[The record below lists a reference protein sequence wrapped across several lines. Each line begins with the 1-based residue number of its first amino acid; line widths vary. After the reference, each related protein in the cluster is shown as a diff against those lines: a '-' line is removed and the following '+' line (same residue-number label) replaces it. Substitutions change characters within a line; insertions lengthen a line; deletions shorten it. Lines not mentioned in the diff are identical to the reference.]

1 MNCTL
6 AVLRALETNSEMS
19 PSETR
24 HQVCAPKVIH
34 ETLDGE
40 TVVVNLDTGTY
51 YSLDQTGRA
60 AWLAF
65 AAGATLEETVAHL
78 TDSFSGD
85 PALMAMEIRRLL
97 AEFLSEGLLQPAA
110 ELTAPVLPTAGTDR
124 PDFVPPRLTRY
135 TDMQELLLLDPVH
148 EVDAAAG
155 WPLAKPTK

>member
-1 MNCTL
+1 MTPIP
-6 AVLRALETNSEMS
+6 LRY
-19 PSETR
+19 
-24 HQVCAPKVIH
+24 QVCAPKVIH

-60 AWLAF
+60 AWLAL
-65 AAGATLEETVAHL
+65 AAGATLEETSAHL
-78 TDSFSGD
+78 AGCFAGD
-85 PALMAMEIRRLL
+85 PAIMATETRRLL
-97 AEFLSEGLLQPAA
+97 EEFLSEGLLEAAGELPVPTQPAA
-110 ELTAPVLPTAGTDR
+110 GEVR
-124 PDFVPPRLTRY
+124 PDFVSPRMTKY

>member
-1 MNCTL
+1 MTPTP
-6 AVLRALETNSEMS
+6 LRY
-19 PSETR
+19 
-24 HQVCAPKVIH
+24 QVCAPKVIH

-60 AWLAF
+60 AWLAL
-65 AAGATLEETVAHL
+65 AAGATLEEALAHL
-78 TDSFSGD
+78 AGCFAGD
-85 PALMAMEIRRLL
+85 PAVMATETRRLL
-97 AEFLSEGLLQPAA
+97 EEFLSEGLLEAAGELQVPTLPAA
-110 ELTAPVLPTAGTDR
+110 GEVR
-124 PDFVPPRLTRY
+124 PDFVAPRMTKY